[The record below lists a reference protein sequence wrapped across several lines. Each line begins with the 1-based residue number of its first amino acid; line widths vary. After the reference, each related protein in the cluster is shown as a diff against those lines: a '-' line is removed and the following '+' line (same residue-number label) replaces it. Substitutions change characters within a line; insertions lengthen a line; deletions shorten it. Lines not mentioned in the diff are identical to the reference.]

1 MTAALVAPH
10 DGVMADD
17 PAARPRRRRFSP
29 EYKLAILAEY
39 DRLTEPG
46 DKGALL
52 RREGLY
58 TSHIVEWRRA
68 RDAGALSGLAA
79 QAHRPRRT
87 PEQVELERVRRRN
100 QRLEPSWPAP
110 RPRWRSW
117 EKHTRSWSS
126 SPRARTAS
134 RGPAGDR
141 RHVGRVGGPGADQ
154 AGVGTARRAP
164 REPVPASP
172 GRGTDPPSAAGSA
185 QRAHP
190 SRAAATVGRA
200 ARAAVLRPATRPG
213 LGPAAGR
220 GDLPGLDLDHVPAV
234 ARHGESRDRRRQR
247 THPARVKPQLLAR
260 KPNDVWS
267 WDITKL
273 PGPSRHE
280 FYDLYVILD
289 LYSRYAPGWLV
300 APGESAELA
309 ESLIASTIASVGV
322 APGVIHADR
331 GSSMTSKPVAQL
343 LVDLG
348 VVRSHSRPHV
358 SDDNPIPRPSSRRS
372 STARRSPSG
381 SGRSTTPASSAR
393 HSWTP
398 TTTSIVTPRSGCT
411 RRRRST
417 TAPLPRSEPTARPCS
432 IGPTRPT
439 RSGSPARRP
448 RPGCPP
454 SPGSTS
460 PPRRRSYRRD
470 DRQVSHRP

>member
-1 MTAALVAPH
+1 MSMTAALVAPH

-172 GRGTDPPSAAGSA
+172 GRGPDPPSAAGSA

-234 ARHGESRDRRRQR
+234 ARPWREPRPAPPAHPPRPRQAAAAGGQAERRVVVGYHQAPRPKQ
-247 THPARVKPQLLAR
+247 ARVLR
-260 KPNDVWS
+260 
-267 WDITKL
+267 
-273 PGPSRHE
+273 
-280 FYDLYVILD
+280 
-289 LYSRYAPGWLV
+289 
-300 APGESAELA
+300 
-309 ESLIASTIASVGV
+309 
-322 APGVIHADR
+322 
-331 GSSMTSKPVAQL
+331 PVR
-343 LVDLG
+343 DLG
-348 VVRSHSRPHV
+348 HLQPLCTWVAGRP
-358 SDDNPIPRPSSRRS
+358 
-372 STARRSPSG
+372 
-381 SGRSTTPASSAR
+381 
-393 HSWTP
+393 W
-398 TTTSIVTPRSGCT
+398 
-411 RRRRST
+411 
-417 TAPLPRSEPTARPCS
+417 
-432 IGPTRPT
+432 
-439 RSGSPARRP
+439 
-448 RPGCPP
+448 
-454 SPGSTS
+454 
-460 PPRRRSYRRD
+460 
-470 DRQVSHRP
+470 